1 MELNIETFNPTVAE
15 LTKIK
20 QEAIALT
27 ETSPLHSIVEM
38 RKKLVKTRG
47 DIQRFGKSL
56 RDEANAFNK
65 KVLEKEHDLLD
76 IIEPEE
82 ARLKKI
88 EADIEEKAIREARR
102 KALPIRQDALK
113 TIGDGIEI
121 SDDVL
126 LGMNDEQF
134 IEYRN
139 TRVAN
144 KEEAERIKIER
155 ENELEQAKETA
166 RKEAEEKAKR
176 EAQEAIDKANRE
188 KDEAERKLKE
198 EKERAEREAKEAEE
212 KAKAEEKRLAKETD
226 YKKWLSD
233 NSFDKDTMKLIDHG
247 TAVQMYKLVATYQ
260 K

>member
-20 QEAIALT
+20 QEAVALT
-27 ETSPLHSIVEM
+27 EMSPLQSIVEM

-47 DIQRFGKSL
+47 EIQKFGKSL

-65 KVLEKEHDLLD
+65 KVLTKEHELLE

-82 ARLKKI
+82 ERLKKI

-113 TIGDGIEI
+113 AIGDGVEV
-121 SDDVL
+121 SDDTL

-139 TRVAN
+139 TRVDG
-144 KEEAERIKIER
+144 KEIAERIKADR
-155 ENELEQAKETA
+155 EKELEQAKETA
-166 RKEAEEKAKR
+166 RKEAEEKA
-176 EAQEAIDKANRE
+176 
-188 KDEAERKLKE
+188 
-198 EKERAEREAKEAEE
+198 EREAKEAEE
-212 KAKAEEKRLAKETD
+212 KKKAEEKRLAKETD

-233 NSFDKDTMKLIDHG
+233 NSFDKETMKLIDTG